1 MIYTMKSKKMDTQ
14 KRVIYFALL
23 FNILKSEGGDIT
35 CPTITVEAEN
45 NY

>member
-1 MIYTMKSKKMDTQ
+1 MD
-14 KRVIYFALL
+14 YLFALL

-35 CPTITVEAEN
+35 CPTITVEAET